1 MWPVTDGEE
10 AWCVVPGSGIAGPT
24 STSSR
29 GDKPPGREHSEAT
42 GHHRPLGSVC
52 AQPRHCRSSASP
64 VPLRCC
70 HRSAGSAS
78 KARRPAGDGLASN
91 ACPDGAPG
99 PAEVIQIG
107 VQVEIP
113 VCGEWLFPSKL
124 GRCLTRSRRTAGN
137 QRADSRGMLTLVGL
151 SPSVPAEEV
160 DHLRRIPVRS
170 RSTVRLL
177 CGGVVRRVSLADH
190 SSLRVGCVCLHRHG
204 NRAIQLVGLRAHG
217 EPGWTAR
224 LPLTAGG
231 LTCAGTTVIAEQGRA
246 G

>member
-1 MWPVTDGEE
+1 MVFSLVRGHRTPLTKKTDCRSNSRRPTTGLSMWPVTDGEE
-10 AWCVVPGSGIAGPT
+10 AWCVVQGPGIAGPT

-29 GDKPPGREHSEAT
+29 RDKPPGREHSEAT

-107 VQVEIP
+107 VQVEVP

-137 QRADSRGMLTLVGL
+137 QRADSRGMLTLMGVV
-151 SPSVPAEEV
+151 SIRC
-160 DHLRRIPVRS
+160 RRRS
-170 RSTVRLL
+170 RS
-177 CGGVVRRVSLADH
+177 SPPH
-190 SSLRVGCVCLHRHG
+190 
-204 NRAIQLVGLRAHG
+204 
-217 EPGWTAR
+217 P
-224 LPLTAGG
+224 
-231 LTCAGTTVIAEQGRA
+231 CA
-246 G
+246 